1 MYLDRG
7 FGGDGEQDNCTAA
20 SHSPAPYKAQAC
32 PQKDVAGT
40 FFFFTTPEAVSYIS
54 YTKVTLSS
62 TDVPLFYTRG
72 GTLSYPYFPG

>member
-1 MYLDRG
+1 MYLDCG

-20 SHSPAPYKAQAC
+20 SHSPEPSKAQPC

-40 FFFFTTPEAVSYIS
+40 FFYNTEAVSYIS

-62 TDVPLFYTRG
+62 MDAPLFYTRG
-72 GTLSYPYFPG
+72 GTLSYPHFPG